1 MTIGPVFDPDDMPPL
16 FKRLGGKVDLN
27 MMPIPHANALGIKV
41 LAVRRNRAVM
51 ELPYQTKLI
60 GDPETGVLHGGAIT
74 ALLDNAAGLAV
85 MCSIDEIAS
94 FVTLDLRIDYM
105 KPATPNQSIT
115 GDVHCYKLTK
125 NVAFIR
131 GTAYHDTIDDPIATA
146 AAAFILKKGAV
157 KLPGSDKVSKGSA

>member
-1 MTIGPVFDPDDMPPL
+1 MTIGPLFDPDDMPPL
-16 FKRLGGKVDLN
+16 FARLGGKVDLN
-27 MMPIPHANALGIKV
+27 MVPIPHANALGIEV
-41 LAVRRNRAVM
+41 LAVRRNRAIM

-85 MCSIDEIAS
+85 MCAIEEVAS
-94 FVTLDLRIDYM
+94 FATLDLRIDYM
-105 KPATPNQSIT
+105 KPATPNQSII
-115 GDVHCYKLTK
+115 GDVLCYKLTK

-131 GTAYHDTIDDPIATA
+131 GTAYHENVDDPVATA

-157 KLPGSDKVSKGSA
+157 KLPGSSKVSTRSA